1 MQKIKN
7 VEQNDA
13 VIVARL
19 HVVALARND
28 AMNHEIYL
36 FVCRVQHHLEHGTHL
51 DKLNIVVFYK
61 MSFYKHYYVKMA
73 NDAPYTKAWPEVL
86 NALKDPCAVQ
96 NPRPGSNCPP
106 NAYQN
111 APIKFKNTSAD
122 AAGNWTAEINVNG
135 GDYMILGTNDNDYVK
150 RYNHRF
156 TAERYNSQYQPN
168 QLNEAAAAVSGDVAT
183 FNAQRE
189 AAIAAG
195 DVREQV
201 RLMGEFRHAFKNTK
215 PPTGGAKNKK
225 RRTKRRRH
233 CRKASRRS
241 TSKK

>member
-1 MQKIKN
+1 

-19 HVVALARND
+19 HVAALARND
-28 AMNHEIYL
+28 AMNHERQI
-36 FVCRVQHHLEHGTHL
+36 
-51 DKLNIVVFYK
+51 LNIVVFYK

-73 NDAPYTKAWPEVL
+73 KDAPYNKASQDVL
-86 NALKDPCAVQ
+86 NALQDPCAFQ

-111 APIKFKNTSAD
+111 APIKFKNTSTN
-122 AAGNWTAEINVNG
+122 AAGDWTAEINING
-135 GDYMILGTNDNDYVK
+135 DDYMILGTNDNVDIK
-150 RYNHRF
+150 SYNHRF

-183 FNAQRE
+183 FNAQK
-189 AAIAAG
+189 AAAYAAG
-195 DVREQV
+195 DHAAY
-201 RLMGEFRHAFKNTK
+201 LKLLGDFRQAFKNTK
-215 PPTGGAKNKK
+215 PPPNGGAKNKK
-225 RRTKRRRH
+225 RGTKRRRH